1 MNMLPAWSGC
11 APSAPELRGMRWV
24 DPCCGAGS
32 TSALPSTDFSMAYG
46 AGKAVHWFSGVT
58 PASENRLSWSTRR
71 RGRQAFA

>member
-1 MNMLPAWSGC
+1 MNMLPTWSGY

-46 AGKAVHWFSGVT
+46 AGKAVH
-58 PASENRLSWSTRR
+58 
-71 RGRQAFA
+71 